1 MKATNKLHQQYCE
14 YTLSLSCEWK
24 TKGHKNAKRD
34 TSVSSYTIKK
44 SFPNM
49 KAIVSKNNF
58 KTIVLKVEVLPN
70 NFIEL
75 MSETM

>member
-1 MKATNKLHQQYCE
+1 
-14 YTLSLSCEWK
+14 
-24 TKGHKNAKRD
+24 
-34 TSVSSYTIKK
+34 
-44 SFPNM
+44 M

-58 KTIVLKVEVLPN
+58 QTIVLKVEVLPN